1 LFSLPPAAF
10 RAGVELSIRLTM
22 MTPGFAVSSRTASV
36 IGILGRTEGIMDH
49 FEKFGF
55 AIMVVFGAIIIGGL
69 MAYGIAWE
77 DKPAFLYSLAAAVAV
92 WGSSFAVVF
101 DRPRIF
107 GGLLVIAIVLITLSV
122 TAIVS

>member
-1 LFSLPPAAF
+1 
-10 RAGVELSIRLTM
+10 
-22 MTPGFAVSSRTASV
+22 
-36 IGILGRTEGIMDH
+36 MDH